1 MEASAAATI
10 LPRSEHPIA
19 WRQIS
24 PGAQKV
30 LRRLRQAGR
39 NAGLV
44 GGSVRDLM
52 LQRAP
57 KDYDVVTDARPEDVR
72 RLFRNSRIIG
82 RRFRL
87 AHVLFGDEVVE
98 VSTFRGAPD
107 PHHQRRSPGELLV
120 TSDNT
125 YGTPRQDA
133 FRRDFTVNALLYR
146 ASDRAVV
153 DYVGGLED
161 LDRGCIRVIGDP
173 NLRFRE
179 DPVRMLRACE
189 FAARLAFEIEDE
201 TLAAAFE
208 HRREITKA
216 SPHRLI
222 EELIQLLSSGRSAA
236 AFDWMQRS
244 GVLPVALP
252 EVDEVQEEGPGTAGF
267 SRLAARLDERVN
279 AGQEVPLA
287 VLLSTL
293 LLPRIVVGRERLEAA
308 GAGVVSRWRLQRLVE
323 DVVADFSTR
332 YALSAVRRGR
342 VVRTLETF
350 QRLCEPNHGPEAIQH
365 LVRREAFDPALE
377 LFALLSAAAGSG
389 GEALEHWRRAAESAP
404 PRGATDA
411 TEPPARRRRRG
422 RRRRRRRHL

>member
-1 MEASAAATI
+1 MEAPAAATI
-10 LPRSEHPIA
+10 LPRSEHPVA
-19 WRQIS
+19 WRRFS
-24 PGAQKV
+24 PGARKV
-30 LRRLRQAGR
+30 LRRLRQAGW

-52 LQRAP
+52 LQRTP

-87 AHVLFGDEVVE
+87 VHVLFGDDVVE

-107 PHHQRRSPGELLV
+107 PERQRRSHGELLV

-146 ASDRAVV
+146 ASDSAVV

-161 LDRGCIRVIGDP
+161 LDRGSIRVIGDP
-173 NLRFRE
+173 DLRFRE

-189 FAARLAFEIEDE
+189 FAARLDFEIEDK

-208 HRREITKA
+208 HRREIVKA

-236 AFDWMQRS
+236 AFDWMRRS
-244 GVLPVALP
+244 GLLPVALP
-252 EVDEVQEEGPGTAGF
+252 EVDEVQDRGSGTAGF
-267 SRLAARLDERVN
+267 SQLAKRLDERVN
-279 AGQEVPLA
+279 AGPEVPLA

-293 LLPRIVVGRERLEAA
+293 LLPRVVVGRERLEAG
-308 GAGVVSRWRLQRLVE
+308 GARVRRRRLQRLVE
-323 DVVADFSTR
+323 DVADDFGSR
-332 YALSAVRRGR
+332 YALSAQRRGQI
-342 VVRTLETF
+342 VRALETF
-350 QRLCEPNHGPEAIQH
+350 QRLCEPGCSSSAVQH
-365 LVRREAFDPALE
+365 LVDRDAFGPALE
-377 LFALLSAAAGSG
+377 LFGLLATATGSGDEAFERWRAAGAS
-389 GEALEHWRRAAESAP
+389 ALARSAP
-404 PRGATDA
+404 RTPER
-411 TEPPARRRRRG
+411 PARRRRR
-422 RRRRRRRHL
+422 RRRGRGRRRHL

>member
-10 LPRSEHPIA
+10 LPRPEHPIA

-24 PGAQKV
+24 PGARKV

-87 AHVLFGDEVVE
+87 AHVLFGNEVIE

-107 PHHQRRSPGELLV
+107 PDHQRRSPGDLLV

-133 FRRDFTVNALLYR
+133 FRRDFTVNALFYR

-153 DYVGGLED
+153 DYTGGLED

-189 FAARLAFEIEDE
+189 FAARLDFEIEDE

-244 GVLPVALP
+244 GLLPVALP
-252 EVDEVQEEGPGTAGF
+252 EVDEVQQAPSGTAGF
-267 SRLAARLDERVN
+267 SQLAGRLDERVDT
-279 AGQEVPLA
+279 GRDVPLA

-293 LLPRIVVGRERLEAA
+293 LLPRIVVGRERLEA
-308 GAGVVSRWRLQRLVE
+308 GGTGVRRRRLLQLVE
-323 DVVADFSTR
+323 DVAADFGTR
-332 YALSAVRRGR
+332 YALSAERRRR

-350 QRLCEPNHGPEAIQH
+350 QRLCEPEHSPHSVQQ
-365 LVRREAFDPALE
+365 LVRREAFGPALE
-377 LFALLSAAAGSG
+377 LFALLSAATGSG
-389 GEALEHWRRAAESAP
+389 AEALEFWRGATESAP
-404 PRGATDA
+404 SRSETHTPK
-411 TEPPARRRRRG
+411 PPARRG
-422 RRRRRRRHL
+422 RRRRRRRRHL

>member
-1 MEASAAATI
+1 MEAPAAATI
-10 LPRSEHPIA
+10 LPRSEHPIS
-19 WRQIS
+19 WRHIS

-30 LRRLRQAGR
+30 LRRLDQAGR

-87 AHVLFGDEVVE
+87 AHVWFGDEVVE

-107 PHHQRRSPGELLV
+107 PDHQRRSPGELLV

-133 FRRDFTVNALLYR
+133 FRRDFTINALLYR

-173 NLRFRE
+173 NLRYRE

-189 FAARLAFEIEDE
+189 FAARLDFEIENE

-208 HRREITKA
+208 HRRDMAKA

-236 AFDWMQRS
+236 TFDWMRRS
-244 GVLPVALP
+244 GLLPVVLP
-252 EVDEVQEEGPGTAGF
+252 EVDEVRGTGTERDGF
-267 SRLAARLDERVN
+267 SQLAEQLDERVN
-279 AGQEVPLA
+279 TGPEVPLEA
-287 VLLSTL
+287 LLSTL
-293 LLPRIVVGRERLEAA
+293 LLPRVVVGRERLEA
-308 GAGVVSRWRLQRLVE
+308 GGEGVQRRRLQRLVD

-332 YALSAVRRGR
+332 FALSAERRGR
-342 VVRTLETF
+342 IMRTLETF
-350 QRLCEPNHGPEAIQH
+350 QRLCEPNHSPKTVH
-365 LVRREAFDPALE
+365 NLVRREAFGPAVE
-377 LFALLSAAAGSG
+377 LFALLSSATGGG
-389 GEALEHWRRAAESAP
+389 GEALEHWRGIAESAP
-404 PRGATDA
+404 SRS
-411 TEPPARRRRRG
+411 PADTTKRPAP
-422 RRRRRRRHL
+422 RRRRRRRSPRRRHL

>member
-1 MEASAAATI
+1 MEAPAAATI

-24 PGAQKV
+24 PGARKV
-30 LRRLRQAGR
+30 LRRLQQAGR

-87 AHVLFGDEVVE
+87 VHVLFGNEVVE
-98 VSTFRGAPD
+98 VSTFRSMPD
-107 PHHQRRSPGELLV
+107 PDRQRRSQGELLV

-133 FRRDFTVNALLYR
+133 FRRDFTVNALFYR
-146 ASDRAVV
+146 VSDHAVV
-153 DYVGGLED
+153 DYTGGLED
-161 LDRGCIRVIGDP
+161 LDRGSIRVIGDP
-173 NLRFRE
+173 DLRFRE

-189 FAARLAFEIEDE
+189 FAARLDFEIEDE

-208 HRREITKA
+208 HRREIAKA

-236 AFDWMQRS
+236 AFDWMRRS
-244 GVLPVALP
+244 GLLPVALP
-252 EVDEVQEEGPGTAGF
+252 EVDEVQGSGTGTAGF
-267 SRLAARLDERVN
+267 SRLAKRLDERV
-279 AGQEVPLA
+279 GTGPKVPLA

-308 GAGVVSRWRLQRLVE
+308 GQRVRRRRLLRLVE
-323 DVVADFSTR
+323 DVTADFGSR
-332 YALSAVRRGR
+332 YALSAQRRGQ

-350 QRLCEPNHGPEAIQH
+350 QRLCEPARSPSAVQRLTG
-365 LVRREAFDPALE
+365 REAFGPALE
-377 LFALLSAAAGSG
+377 LFGLLAAATGSG
-389 GEALEHWRRAAESAP
+389 GEAFERWRAAGAAAPVRSAAHAP
-404 PRGATDA
+404 KRTARRR
-411 TEPPARRRRRG
+411 RRRRRG
-422 RRRRRRRHL
+422 RRRRHL

>member
-1 MEASAAATI
+1 MEAPAPATV
-10 LPRSEHPIA
+10 LPRSRHPIS

-30 LRRLRQAGR
+30 LRKLGQAGR

-87 AHVLFGDEVVE
+87 VHVLFSDEVVE

-107 PHHQRRSPGELLV
+107 PDHQRRLPEELLV

-161 LDRGCIRVIGDP
+161 LDRGRIRVIGDP
-173 NLRFRE
+173 NLRYRE

-189 FAARLAFEIEDE
+189 FAARLDFEIEDE

-208 HRREITKA
+208 HRRDVAKA

-222 EELIQLLSSGRSAA
+222 EELIQLLSSGRSAP
-236 AFDWMQRS
+236 AFEWMRRS
-244 GVLPVALP
+244 GLLPVVLP
-252 EVDEVQEEGPGTAGF
+252 EVDEVRRTGTETAGF
-267 SRLAARLDERVN
+267 SQLAEQLDERVN
-279 AGQEVPLA
+279 TGPEVPLG
-287 VLLSTL
+287 VLLPTL
-293 LLPRIVVGRERLEAA
+293 LLPRIVVGRERLEAGGTA
-308 GAGVVSRWRLQRLVE
+308 VPKRRLQRLV
-323 DVVADFSTR
+323 DDIVADFGKR
-332 YALSAVRRGR
+332 FALSAARRHKMRGA
-342 VVRTLETF
+342 LETF
-350 QRLCEPNHGPEAIQH
+350 QRLCEPSHSPKTVYN
-365 LVRREAFDPALE
+365 LVQGEAFGPALE
-377 LFALLSAAAGSG
+377 LFALLAAATGSG
-389 GEALEHWRRAAESAP
+389 GEALERWRGAAESAP
-404 PRGATDA
+404 SRSPADA
-411 TEPPARRRRRG
+411 TKPTT
-422 RRRRRRRHL
+422 RRRRRRRRPRRRHL

>member
-1 MEASAAATI
+1 MEAPAPATV
-10 LPRSEHPIA
+10 LQRSKHPITS
-19 WRQIS
+19 RQLS
-24 PGAQKV
+24 AGAQKV
-30 LRRLRQAGR
+30 LRRLVQAGK

-52 LQRAP
+52 LRRVP
-57 KDYDVVTDARPEDVR
+57 KDYDIVTDARPEDVR

-87 AHVLFGDEVVE
+87 VHVLFGDEVVE

-107 PHHQRRSPGELLV
+107 PDHQRRSPGELLV

-173 NLRFRE
+173 NLRYRE

-189 FAARLAFEIEDE
+189 FAARLDFEIEDE

-208 HRREITKA
+208 HRRDIAKA

-222 EELIQLLSSGRSAA
+222 EELIQLLSSSRSAA
-236 AFDWMQRS
+236 AFDWMRRS
-244 GVLPVALP
+244 GLLPVVLP
-252 EVDEVQEEGPGTAGF
+252 EVDEVRGTGTERDGF
-267 SRLAARLDERVN
+267 SQLAGQLDERVN
-279 AGQEVPLA
+279 TGPEVPLE

-293 LLPRIVVGRERLEAA
+293 LLPRVVVGRERLEAG
-308 GAGVVSRWRLQRLVE
+308 GAGVQRRRLQRLVD

-332 YALSAVRRGR
+332 FALSAERRGR
-342 VVRTLETF
+342 IIRTLETF
-350 QRLCEPNHGPEAIQH
+350 QRLCEPNHSPKTVH
-365 LVRREAFDPALE
+365 NLVRREAFGPAVE
-377 LFALLSAAAGSG
+377 LFALLSAATGGG
-389 GEALEHWRRAAESAP
+389 GEALERWRGIAESAP
-404 PRGATDA
+404 SRS
-411 TEPPARRRRRG
+411 PADTTKRPAP
-422 RRRRRRRHL
+422 RRRRRRRSPRRRHL

>member
-1 MEASAAATI
+1 MEAPAAATI

-107 PHHQRRSPGELLV
+107 PDHQRRSPGEFLV

-153 DYVGGLED
+153 DYVGGLDD

-189 FAARLAFEIEDE
+189 FAARLDFEIEDA

-236 AFDWMQRS
+236 AFHWMRRS

-252 EVDEVQEEGPGTAGF
+252 EVDEVQGAGSETAGF
-267 SRLAARLDERVN
+267 SQLAARLDERVN
-279 AGQEVPLA
+279 TGPEPPLA

-308 GAGVVSRWRLQRLVE
+308 GAGVPRRRLQRLVE

-332 YALSAVRRGR
+332 YALSAARRGR

-350 QRLCEPNHGPEAIQH
+350 QRLCEPNRSRRTTHQ
-365 LVRREAFDPALE
+365 LVGREAFPPALDV
-377 LFALLSAAAGSG
+377 FALLSAATGSG
-389 GEALEHWRRAAESAP
+389 GEALEYWQGAAASAP
-404 PRGATDA
+404 SLVAADT
-411 TEPPARRRRRG
+411 ARRPAQPGRRR

>member
-1 MEASAAATI
+1 MQAPATATV
-10 LPRSEHPIA
+10 LQRSKHPIS

-24 PGAQKV
+24 TGAQRV
-30 LRRLRQAGR
+30 LRKLGQAGR

-52 LQRAP
+52 LQRSP
-57 KDYDVVTDARPEDVR
+57 KDYDVVTDARPEEVR

-107 PHHQRRSPGELLV
+107 PDHQRRSPDELLV

-125 YGTPRQDA
+125 YGTPREDA

-173 NLRFRE
+173 NLRYRE

-189 FAARLAFEIEDE
+189 FAARLDFEIEEE
-201 TLAAAFE
+201 TLASAFE
-208 HRREITKA
+208 HRRDIAKA

-222 EELIQLLSSGRSAA
+222 EELIQLLSSGRSAP
-236 AFDWMQRS
+236 AFEWMRRS
-244 GVLPVALP
+244 GLLPVVLP
-252 EVDEVQEEGPGTAGF
+252 EVDEVRRTGTETAGF
-267 SRLAARLDERVN
+267 SQLAEQLDERVN
-279 AGQEVPLA
+279 TGPEVPLA
-287 VLLSTL
+287 VLLPTL
-293 LLPRIVVGRERLEAA
+293 LLPRIVVGRERLEAGGTA
-308 GAGVVSRWRLQRLVE
+308 VPRRRLQRLVD
-323 DVVADFSTR
+323 DVVADFGKR
-332 YALSAVRRGR
+332 FALSAARRHKMRG
-342 VVRTLETF
+342 VLDTF
-350 QRLCEPNHGPEAIQH
+350 QRLCEPSLRPRTVYN
-365 LVRREAFDPALE
+365 LVRGEAFGPALE
-377 LFALLSAAAGSG
+377 LFALLTAATGSG
-389 GEALEHWRRAAESAP
+389 GEALERWRVAAESAP
-404 PRGATDA
+404 SRSPADT
-411 TEPPARRRRRG
+411 TKPPT
-422 RRRRRRRHL
+422 RRRRRRRRPRRRHL

>member
-1 MEASAAATI
+1 MEAPAPATV
-10 LPRSEHPIA
+10 LQRSKHPITS
-19 WRQIS
+19 RQIS
-24 PGAQKV
+24 AGAQKV
-30 LRRLRQAGR
+30 LRRLVQAGK

-52 LQRAP
+52 LQRSP
-57 KDYDVVTDARPEDVR
+57 KDYDIVTDARPEEVR

-87 AHVLFGDEVVE
+87 AHVWFGDEVVE

-107 PHHQRRSPGELLV
+107 PDHQRRSPGELLV

-173 NLRFRE
+173 NLRYRE

-189 FAARLAFEIEDE
+189 FAARLDFEIEDE

-208 HRREITKA
+208 HRRDIAKA
-216 SPHRLI
+216 SPYRLI

-236 AFDWMQRS
+236 AFDWMRRS
-244 GVLPVALP
+244 GLLPIVLP
-252 EVDEVQEEGPGTAGF
+252 EVDEVRRTGTETAGF
-267 SRLAARLDERVN
+267 SQLAEQLDERVSTEP
-279 AGQEVPLA
+279 EVPFA
-287 VLLSTL
+287 MLLSTL
-293 LLPRIVVGRERLEAA
+293 LLPRIVVGRERLEAGGTA
-308 GAGVVSRWRLQRLVE
+308 VPRRRLQRLV
-323 DVVADFSTR
+323 DDIVADFGKR
-332 YALSAVRRGR
+332 FALSAARRHKMRGA
-342 VVRTLETF
+342 LETF
-350 QRLCEPNHGPEAIQH
+350 QRLCEPSHSPKIVH
-365 LVRREAFDPALE
+365 SLVQREAFGPAVE
-377 LFALLSAAAGSG
+377 LFSLLSAATGSG
-389 GEALEHWRRAAESAP
+389 GEALERWRAVAESAP
-404 PRGATDA
+404 SRSVTD
-411 TEPPARRRRRG
+411 TTNPPT
-422 RRRRRRRHL
+422 RRRRRRRRPRRHHL

>member
-1 MEASAAATI
+1 MNPSAST
-10 LPRSEHPIA
+10 LPDSEHPIA
-19 WRQIS
+19 WRQLS
-24 PGAQKV
+24 TGARKV
-30 LRRLRQAGR
+30 LRRLDQAGR

-44 GGSVRDLM
+44 GGGVRDLM
-52 LQRAP
+52 LRRAP

-87 AHVLFGDEVVE
+87 VHVLFGDETVE

-107 PHHQRRSPGELLV
+107 PDHQRRSPGEFLV

-173 NLRFRE
+173 SLRFRE

-189 FAARLAFEIEDE
+189 FAARLDFEIEDE

-208 HRREITKA
+208 HRREIAKA

-236 AFDWMQRS
+236 AFHWMRRS

-252 EVDEVQEEGPGTAGF
+252 EVDEVEGAGSETAGF
-267 SRLAARLDERVN
+267 SQLAARLDERVN
-279 AGQEVPLA
+279 TGPEPPLA

-308 GAGVVSRWRLQRLVE
+308 GAGVPRRRLQRLVE

-332 YALSAVRRGR
+332 YALSAARRGR

-404 PRGATDA
+404 PRGTTD
-411 TEPPARRRRRG
+411 TTKPPARRRRRG

>member
-1 MEASAAATI
+1 MEAPAAATI

-19 WRQIS
+19 WRRIS
-24 PGAQKV
+24 RGAQKV
-30 LRRLRQAGR
+30 LRRLHQAGR

-107 PHHQRRSPGELLV
+107 PDHQRRSPGELLV

-189 FAARLAFEIEDE
+189 FAARLDFEIEDE

-236 AFDWMQRS
+236 AFHWMRRS

-252 EVDEVQEEGPGTAGF
+252 EVDEVQGTGSETAGF
-267 SRLAARLDERVN
+267 SQLAARLDERVN
-279 AGQEVPLA
+279 TGPEPPLA

-308 GAGVVSRWRLQRLVE
+308 GAGVPRRRLQRLVE

-332 YALSAVRRGR
+332 YALSAARRGR

-350 QRLCEPNHGPEAIQH
+350 QRLCEPNHSPEATHQ
-365 LVRREAFDPALE
+365 LVGREAFLPAMDV
-377 LFALLSAAAGSG
+377 FALLSAATSSG
-389 GEALEHWRRAAESAP
+389 DEALEYWQGAAASAP
-404 PRGATDA
+404 ARVAADT
-411 TEPPARRRRRG
+411 ARRPSRQGRRR

>member
-1 MEASAAATI
+1 MEAPAAATI
-10 LPRSEHPIA
+10 LPRSEHPIS
-19 WRQIS
+19 WRHIS

-30 LRRLRQAGR
+30 LRRLDQAGR

-87 AHVLFGDEVVE
+87 AHVWFGDEVVE

-107 PHHQRRSPGELLV
+107 PDHQRRSPGELLV

-133 FRRDFTVNALLYR
+133 FRRDFTINALLYR

-173 NLRFRE
+173 NLRYRE

-189 FAARLAFEIEDE
+189 FAARLDFEIEDE
-201 TLAAAFE
+201 TLAYALE
-208 HRREITKA
+208 HRREIAKA

-236 AFDWMQRS
+236 AFGWMRRS
-244 GVLPVALP
+244 GLLPVVLP
-252 EVDEVQEEGPGTAGF
+252 EVDEVRGAGTETAGF
-267 SRLAARLDERVN
+267 SQLAGRLDERVN
-279 AGQEVPLA
+279 SGPEVPLA

-293 LLPRIVVGRERLEAA
+293 LLPRVVVGRERLEA
-308 GAGVVSRWRLQRLVE
+308 GGPGVERRRLLRLVD

-332 YALSAVRRGR
+332 FALSAERRGR
-342 VVRTLETF
+342 IIRTLETF
-350 QRLCEPNHGPEAIQH
+350 QRLCEPNHSPKTVH
-365 LVRREAFDPALE
+365 SLVRREAFGPAVE
-377 LFALLSAAAGSG
+377 LFSLLSAATGGG
-389 GEALEHWRRAAESAP
+389 GEALERWRGVAESAP
-404 PRGATDA
+404 SRS
-411 TEPPARRRRRG
+411 PADTTKRRTRQG
-422 RRRRRRRHL
+422 RRRRRRPRQRHL

>member
-1 MEASAAATI
+1 MEAPAAATI
-10 LPRSEHPIA
+10 LPRSEHPIS

-24 PGAQKV
+24 TGAQRV
-30 LRRLRQAGR
+30 LRRLDQAGR

-87 AHVLFGDEVVE
+87 AHVWFGDEVVE

-107 PHHQRRSPGELLV
+107 PDHQRRSPGELLV

-161 LDRGCIRVIGDP
+161 LDRGRIRVIGDP
-173 NLRFRE
+173 NLRYRE

-189 FAARLAFEIEDE
+189 FAARLDFEIDDE
-201 TLAAAFE
+201 TLASAFE
-208 HRREITKA
+208 HRRDIGKA

-236 AFDWMQRS
+236 AFDWMRRS
-244 GVLPVALP
+244 GLLRVVLP
-252 EVDEVQEEGPGTAGF
+252 EVDEVRGPGTETAGF
-267 SRLAARLDERVN
+267 SQLAEQLDERVN
-279 AGQEVPLA
+279 TGPEVPLA

-293 LLPRIVVGRERLEAA
+293 LLPRIVVGRERLEAGGTA
-308 GAGVVSRWRLQRLVE
+308 VPRRRLQRLVD
-323 DVVADFSTR
+323 DVVADFGKR
-332 YALSAVRRGR
+332 FALSAARRHKIRGA
-342 VVRTLETF
+342 LETF
-350 QRLCEPNHGPEAIQH
+350 QRLCEPSLSPKTVYN
-365 LVRREAFDPALE
+365 LVQREAFGPAVE
-377 LFALLSAAAGSG
+377 LFALLSAATGSG
-389 GEALEHWRRAAESAP
+389 GEALERWRGVAESAP
-404 PRGATDA
+404 SRSPADTGK
-411 TEPPARRRRRG
+411 PPTG
-422 RRRRRRRHL
+422 RRRRRRRPRRRHL

>member
-1 MEASAAATI
+1 MEAPAAATI

-19 WRQIS
+19 WRQLS

-30 LRRLRQAGR
+30 LRRLRQASR

-87 AHVLFGDEVVE
+87 AHVVFGNEVVE
-98 VSTFRGAPD
+98 VSTFRGAPHPD
-107 PHHQRRSPGELLV
+107 HQRRSPGELLV

-133 FRRDFTVNALLYR
+133 FRRDFTVNALFYR

-153 DYVGGLED
+153 DYTGGLED

-189 FAARLAFEIEDE
+189 FAARLDFEVEDE
-201 TLAAAFE
+201 TLAAVFE

-236 AFDWMQRS
+236 AFDWMRRS
-244 GVLPVALP
+244 GLLPVALP
-252 EVDEVQEEGPGTAGF
+252 EVDEVQEEGAGTAGF
-267 SRLAARLDERVN
+267 SRLAVRLDERVN
-279 AGQEVPLA
+279 AGPEVPLA

-308 GAGVVSRWRLQRLVE
+308 GAGVPRRRLQRLVE

-350 QRLCEPNHGPEAIQH
+350 QRLCEPDHRPRTIQH
-365 LVRREAFDPALE
+365 LVRREAFGPALE

-389 GEALEHWRRAAESAP
+389 GEALELWRRAAESAP
-404 PRGATDA
+404 PRSATDDA
-411 TEPPARRRRRG
+411 KRVPRRRRRG

>member
-1 MEASAAATI
+1 MKASDAVRI
-10 LPRSEHPIA
+10 LPRSAHPIA

-24 PGAQKV
+24 SGARKV
-30 LRRLRQAGR
+30 LRRLTQAGR

-52 LQRAP
+52 LQRTP

-87 AHVLFGDEVVE
+87 VHVLFGSETVE

-107 PHHQRRSPGELLV
+107 PDRQRRSPGELLV

-125 YGTPRQDA
+125 YGSPRQDA
-133 FRRDFTVNALLYR
+133 FRRDFTVNSLLYR

-153 DYVGGLED
+153 DYTGGLED

-189 FAARLAFEIEDE
+189 FAARLDFDIEDE
-201 TLAAAFE
+201 TLAAAFD
-208 HRREITKA
+208 HREEFRKA

-222 EELIQLLSSGRSAA
+222 EELIQLLSSGRTAA
-236 AFDWMQRS
+236 AFGWMSRA
-244 GVLPVALP
+244 GLLPVALP
-252 EVDEVQEEGPGTAGF
+252 EVDEVQEAGPETAGY
-267 SRLAARLDERVN
+267 SRLAVRLDERVHSEP
-279 AGQEVPLA
+279 EVPLA

-293 LLPRIVVGRERLEAA
+293 LLPRIVVGRERLEA
-308 GAGVVSRWRLQRLVE
+308 GAAKVKRRRLERLVE
-323 DVVADFSTR
+323 DVVADFSSR

-350 QRLCEPNHGPEAIQH
+350 QRLCEPHRGPRAVQQ
-365 LVRREAFDPALE
+365 LVRREAFGPALD
-377 LFALLSAAAGSG
+377 LFALLTAATGSG
-389 GEALEHWRRAAESAP
+389 DEALEVWREAAASAP
-404 PRGATDA
+404 SRNAT
-411 TEPPARRRRRG
+411 PAPKRPVRRRRRRRRG
-422 RRRRRRRHL
+422 RQRRHL

>member
-1 MEASAAATI
+1 MEAPAAATI

-57 KDYDVVTDARPEDVR
+57 KDYDVVTDARPEEVR

-87 AHVLFGDEVVE
+87 AHVLFGDEVIE

-107 PHHQRRSPGELLV
+107 PDHQRRSPGELLV

-125 YGTPRQDA
+125 YGSPRQDA

-189 FAARLAFEIEDE
+189 FAARLDFEIEDD

-236 AFDWMQRS
+236 AFDWMRRS
-244 GVLPVALP
+244 GLLPVALP
-252 EVDEVQEEGPGTAGF
+252 EVDEVQEEGSGTAGF
-267 SRLAARLDERVN
+267 SRLAGRLDERVN
-279 AGQEVPLA
+279 AGPEVPLA
-287 VLLSTL
+287 ALLSTL
-293 LLPRIVVGRERLEAA
+293 MLPRIVVGRERLEAA
-308 GAGVVSRWRLQRLVE
+308 GAAVRRRRLQRLVE
-323 DVVADFSTR
+323 DVVADFGTR
-332 YALSAVRRGR
+332 YALSAERRGR
-342 VVRTLETF
+342 VVRALETF
-350 QRLCEPNHGPEAIQH
+350 QRLCEPNHSPKASQH
-365 LVRREAFDPALE
+365 LVRREAFGPALE
-377 LFALLSAAAGSG
+377 LFALLSAATGSG
-389 GEALEHWRRAAESAP
+389 GEALELWQGAAETAP
-404 PRGATDA
+404 ARNSTDS
-411 TEPPARRRRRG
+411 PKRPARRR

>member
-1 MEASAAATI
+1 MEAPAAATI
-10 LPRSEHPIA
+10 LPGSEHPIS
-19 WRQIS
+19 WRHIS

-30 LRRLRQAGR
+30 LRRLDQAGR

-52 LQRAP
+52 LRRAP

-107 PHHQRRSPGELLV
+107 PDHQRRSPGELLV

-173 NLRFRE
+173 NLRYRE

-189 FAARLAFEIEDE
+189 FAARLDFEIEDE

-208 HRREITKA
+208 HRREIAKA

-236 AFDWMQRS
+236 AFDWMRRS
-244 GVLPVALP
+244 GLLPVVLP
-252 EVDEVQEEGPGTAGF
+252 EVDEVRGAGTETAGF
-267 SRLAARLDERVN
+267 SQLAGRLDERVN
-279 AGQEVPLA
+279 TGPEVPLA

-293 LLPRIVVGRERLEAA
+293 LLPRVVVGRERLEAG
-308 GAGVVSRWRLQRLVE
+308 GAGVQRRRLQRLVD

-332 YALSAVRRGR
+332 FALSAERRGR
-342 VVRTLETF
+342 IIRTLETF
-350 QRLCEPNHGPEAIQH
+350 QRLCEPNHSPKTVH
-365 LVRREAFDPALE
+365 SLVRRQAFGPAVE
-377 LFALLSAAAGSG
+377 LFSLLSAATGGG
-389 GEALEHWRRAAESAP
+389 GEALERWRGVAESAP
-404 PRGATDA
+404 SRS
-411 TEPPARRRRRG
+411 PADTPQRRTRRT
-422 RRRRRRRHL
+422 RRRRRHL

>member
-10 LPRSEHPIA
+10 LPRTEHPIS
-19 WRQIS
+19 WRHIS

-30 LRRLRQAGR
+30 LRRLDQAGR

-52 LQRAP
+52 LERSP

-87 AHVLFGDEVVE
+87 VHVLFGDEVVE

-107 PHHQRRSPGELLV
+107 PDHQRRSPGELLV

-173 NLRFRE
+173 NLRYRE

-189 FAARLAFEIEDE
+189 FAARLDFEIEDE

-208 HRREITKA
+208 HRRDMAKA

-236 AFDWMQRS
+236 AFDWMRRS
-244 GVLPVALP
+244 GLLPVVLP
-252 EVDEVQEEGPGTAGF
+252 EVDEVQGTRTETAGF
-267 SRLAARLDERVN
+267 SQLAGRLDERVN
-279 AGQEVPLA
+279 TGPEVPLA
-287 VLLSTL
+287 MLLSTL
-293 LLPRIVVGRERLEAA
+293 LLPRIVVGRERLESA
-308 GAGVVSRWRLQRLVE
+308 GTTVPRRRLQRLVD
-323 DVVADFSTR
+323 DVVADFGQR
-332 YALSAVRRGR
+332 FALSAARRHRMRGA
-342 VVRTLETF
+342 LETF
-350 QRLCEPNHGPEAIQH
+350 QRLCEPSLSPKTVYK
-365 LVRREAFDPALE
+365 LVRGEAFGPALE
-377 LFALLSAAAGSG
+377 LFALLATATGSG
-389 GEALEHWRRAAESAP
+389 GEALERWRGVAESAP
-404 PRGATDA
+404 SRS
-411 TEPPARRRRRG
+411 PADTG
-422 RRRRRRRHL
+422 KPQTRRRRRRRPRRRHL

>member
-1 MEASAAATI
+1 MEAPAPATV
-10 LPRSEHPIA
+10 LQRSKHPIS

-24 PGAQKV
+24 TGAQRV
-30 LRRLRQAGR
+30 LRRLDQAGR

-52 LQRAP
+52 LRRAP

-87 AHVLFGDEVVE
+87 AHVWFGDEVVE

-107 PHHQRRSPGELLV
+107 PDHQRRLPEELLV

-161 LDRGCIRVIGDP
+161 LDRGRIRVIGDP
-173 NLRFRE
+173 NLRYRE

-189 FAARLAFEIEDE
+189 FAARLDFEIEDE

-208 HRREITKA
+208 HRRDVAKA

-222 EELIQLLSSGRSAA
+222 EELIQLLSSGRSAP
-236 AFDWMQRS
+236 AFEWMRRS
-244 GVLPVALP
+244 GLLSVVLP
-252 EVDEVQEEGPGTAGF
+252 EVDEVRRTGTETAGF
-267 SRLAARLDERVN
+267 SQLAEQLDERVN
-279 AGQEVPLA
+279 TGPEVPVA
-287 VLLSTL
+287 VLLPTL
-293 LLPRIVVGRERLEAA
+293 LLPRIVVGRERLEAGGTA
-308 GAGVVSRWRLQRLVE
+308 VPKRRLQRLV
-323 DVVADFSTR
+323 DDIVADFGKR
-332 YALSAVRRGR
+332 FALSAARRHKMRGA
-342 VVRTLETF
+342 LETF
-350 QRLCEPNHGPEAIQH
+350 QRLCEPSHSPKTVYN
-365 LVRREAFDPALE
+365 LVQGEAFGPALE
-377 LFALLSAAAGSG
+377 LFALLAAATGSG
-389 GEALEHWRRAAESAP
+389 GEALERWRGAAESAP
-404 PRGATDA
+404 SRSPADA
-411 TEPPARRRRRG
+411 TKPTT
-422 RRRRRRRHL
+422 RRRRRRRRPRRRHL

>member
-1 MEASAAATI
+1 MEAPAPATV
-10 LPRSEHPIA
+10 LQRSKHPIS

-24 PGAQKV
+24 TGAQRV
-30 LRRLRQAGR
+30 LRRLDQAGR

-52 LQRAP
+52 LRRAP

-87 AHVLFGDEVVE
+87 AHVWFGDEVVE

-107 PHHQRRSPGELLV
+107 PDHQRRSPGELLV

-161 LDRGCIRVIGDP
+161 LDRGRIRVIGDP
-173 NLRFRE
+173 NLRYRE

-189 FAARLAFEIEDE
+189 FAARLDFEIEDE

-208 HRREITKA
+208 HRRDIAKA

-222 EELIQLLSSGRSAA
+222 EELIQLLSSGRSAP
-236 AFDWMQRS
+236 AFEWMRRS
-244 GVLPVALP
+244 GLLPVVLP
-252 EVDEVQEEGPGTAGF
+252 EVDEVRRTGTETAGF
-267 SRLAARLDERVN
+267 SQLAEQLDERVN
-279 AGQEVPLA
+279 TGPEVPLA
-287 VLLSTL
+287 VLLPTL
-293 LLPRIVVGRERLEAA
+293 LLPRIVVGRERLEAG
-308 GAGVVSRWRLQRLVE
+308 GAGVQRRRLQRLVD

-332 YALSAVRRGR
+332 FALSAERRGR
-342 VVRTLETF
+342 IIRTLETF
-350 QRLCEPNHGPEAIQH
+350 QRLCEPNHSPKTVH
-365 LVRREAFDPALE
+365 NLVRREAFGPAVE
-377 LFALLSAAAGSG
+377 LFALLSAATGGG
-389 GEALEHWRRAAESAP
+389 GEALERWRGIAESAP
-404 PRGATDA
+404 SRS
-411 TEPPARRRRRG
+411 PADTTKRPAP
-422 RRRRRRRHL
+422 RRRRRRRSPRRRHL

>member
-1 MEASAAATI
+1 MEAPATATV
-10 LPRSEHPIA
+10 LSRSKHPIS
-19 WRQIS
+19 WRHIS

-30 LRRLRQAGR
+30 LRRLDQAGR

-87 AHVLFGDEVVE
+87 AHVWFGDEVVE

-107 PHHQRRSPGELLV
+107 PEHQRRSPGELLV

-161 LDRGCIRVIGDP
+161 LDRGRIRVIGDP
-173 NLRFRE
+173 NLRYRE

-189 FAARLAFEIEDE
+189 FAARLDFEIEDE

-208 HRREITKA
+208 HRRDIAKA

-236 AFDWMQRS
+236 AFGWMRRS
-244 GVLPVALP
+244 GLLSVVLP
-252 EVDEVQEEGPGTAGF
+252 EVDEVRGTGTGTAGF
-267 SRLAARLDERVN
+267 SHLAGRLDERVTS
-279 AGQEVPLA
+279 GPEVPLA
-287 VLLSTL
+287 ALLSTL
-293 LLPRIVVGRERLEAA
+293 LLPRVVVGRERLEAG
-308 GAGVVSRWRLQRLVE
+308 GAGVPRRRLQRLVD
-323 DVVADFSTR
+323 DVVADFGKR
-332 YALSAVRRGR
+332 FALSAARRHQIRGA
-342 VVRTLETF
+342 LETF
-350 QRLCEPNHGPEAIQH
+350 QRLCEPNPSPKTVHS
-365 LVRREAFDPALE
+365 LVQREAFGPAVE
-377 LFALLSAAAGSG
+377 LFSLLSAAAGSG
-389 GEALEHWRRAAESAP
+389 GEALKRWREVAESAP
-404 PRGATDA
+404 SRSSPDSTKRRPRQ
-411 TEPPARRRRRG
+411 
-422 RRRRRRRHL
+422 RRRRRRPRRRHL